1 MMTAFALTFT
11 AHSVFAIGWAL
22 ILGLLAGGISP
33 WVSIGALTLGYWQGR
48 GFARRLEA
56 DSRSWSALEI
66 SILFFTMF
74 AAWKHFA
81 WLMPLMPNPNGST
94 LTTLSAT
101 NYGDLP
107 FHLSLIRFLASGADF
122 MPLNPIFA
130 TETLRY
136 PFGVDLYGALWE
148 CLGIQTAG
156 HLLLYGMAATLA
168 TLILLR
174 ELGGAWAMA
183 AFFFGGGAVIELV
196 DWKSLFLSVW
206 ITQRGFLLALPL
218 GLTLLLYCRRQ
229 VGRRFVPTST
239 LRSMGWMWGLFPI
252 IHAHSFLM
260 VSLLM
265 LFRSALESREA
276 VRSFFMGPALR
287 RAFIPA
293 TVLIFHTSAGFEKAG
308 VMHLQWMWTLS
319 AQASLSPWQWILVNF
334 GSGLSVF
341 LIAIGLLVSMRRARV
356 SEISIELLGLLAFW
370 FLGLTVMLAPWDW
383 DNIKVLIWP
392 WVLMFAVIGRELRDE
407 TSGEISVGRRRSI
420 QLATWIGIGLAFFP
434 GVEAML
440 SSWASPKDRSAV
452 VWTLEDI
459 SNAEGAL
466 ISVPKNAVFAAATTP
481 NHVLAYF
488 GRPRVAGY
496 EGHLWSHAI
505 RSDQVIS
512 DLNALMNGTEGWVEA
527 ARRLKVTHIYWG
539 PDERARFGSGPKP
552 WQTQLTKVSSSNG
565 HEVYALRP
573 SVGE

>member
-1 MMTAFALTFT
+1 
-11 AHSVFAIGWAL
+11 
-22 ILGLLAGGISP
+22 
-33 WVSIGALTLGYWQGR
+33 
-48 GFARRLEA
+48 
-56 DSRSWSALEI
+56 
-66 SILFFTMF
+66 
-74 AAWKHFA
+74 
-81 WLMPLMPNPNGST
+81 
-94 LTTLSAT
+94 
-101 NYGDLP
+101 
-107 FHLSLIRFLASGADF
+107 
-122 MPLNPIFA
+122 
-130 TETLRY
+130 
-136 PFGVDLYGALWE
+136 
-148 CLGIQTAG
+148 
-156 HLLLYGMAATLA
+156 
-168 TLILLR
+168 
-174 ELGGAWAMA
+174 
-183 AFFFGGGAVIELV
+183 
-196 DWKSLFLSVW
+196 
-206 ITQRGFLLALPL
+206 
-218 GLTLLLYCRRQ
+218 
-229 VGRRFVPTST
+229 
-239 LRSMGWMWGLFPI
+239 
-252 IHAHSFLM
+252 
-260 VSLLM
+260 
-265 LFRSALESREA
+265 
-276 VRSFFMGPALR
+276 
-287 RAFIPA
+287 
-293 TVLIFHTSAGFEKAG
+293 
-308 VMHLQWMWTLS
+308 MWTLS

-392 WVLMFAVIGRELRDE
+392 WVLMFALIGRELRDE

-466 ISVPKNAVFAAATTP
+466 ISVPKNAVFAAATTA
-481 NHVLAYF
+481 NHVLAHF

-505 RSDQVIS
+505 RSDQVIA
-512 DLNALMNGTEGWVEA
+512 DLNVLMNGTEGWVEA
-527 ARRLKVTHIYWG
+527 VRRLKVTHLYWG
-539 PDERARFGSGPKP
+539 PDERARFGSEPKP